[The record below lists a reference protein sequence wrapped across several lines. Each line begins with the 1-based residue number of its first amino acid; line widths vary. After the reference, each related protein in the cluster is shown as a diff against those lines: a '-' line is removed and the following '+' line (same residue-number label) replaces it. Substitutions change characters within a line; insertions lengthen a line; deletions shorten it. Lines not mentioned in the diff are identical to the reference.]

1 MKYFILTI
9 LSTLT
14 IVFSACD
21 SVESLGLKTSSDD
34 TTVADNQKL
43 KKRITELEKQNA
55 TLLQQNKQLEAE
67 INNLEQEYEEL
78 EAQIASLEQE
88 YEEIL
93 TVTNSERPEP
103 NNSVDSPTPTP
114 TPQHPLMYRGQ
125 MLNINGYSLND
136 IDGCTLP
143 HAITPDTPPRLMN
156 HISIIGRLIAPVDVG
171 SLEIPVKLIL
181 PEVKKSDL
189 GVAGLAGQWVEVE
202 TQEDLLQFSYQSGGE
217 LRTESRLEYMEYFA
231 VYLCGMKHEPSAFIS
246 EDKRSIVDLDS
257 CGGNCYEE
265 LYPGRY
271 GMSEV
276 DPDNPVLLF
285 FFQTKLTGAY
295 PAGTLVVFQH
305 MTY

>member
-1 MKYFILTI
+1 
-9 LSTLT
+9 
-14 IVFSACD
+14 
-21 SVESLGLKTSSDD
+21 
-34 TTVADNQKL
+34 
-43 KKRITELEKQNA
+43 
-55 TLLQQNKQLEAE
+55 
-67 INNLEQEYEEL
+67 
-78 EAQIASLEQE
+78 
-88 YEEIL
+88 
-93 TVTNSERPEP
+93 
-103 NNSVDSPTPTP
+103 
-114 TPQHPLMYRGQ
+114 

-305 MTY
+305 YAH